1 MPDFPECF
9 ITSWQV
15 WEFFITAFMGG
26 EMPVGAVVMNYGIVV
41 LISMAFSF
49 AATWFLYKDETSG
62 EKETLNTAE
71 NLSQAVSE
79 AEESCSGK
87 TEQIMAPVSGI
98 VLPLSQAKDEAFASE
113 VMGKGVVIE
122 PSDGK
127 VYAPVDGIV
136 TALFPTL
143 HAIGITTDGGAEIL
157 IHVGIDTVR
166 LNGEGFTAH
175 IEQGD

>member
-1 MPDFPECF
+1 
-9 ITSWQV
+9 
-15 WEFFITAFMGG
+15 
-26 EMPVGAVVMNYGIVV
+26 
-41 LISMAFSF
+41 
-49 AATWFLYKDETSG
+49 
-62 EKETLNTAE
+62 
-71 NLSQAVSE
+71 
-79 AEESCSGK
+79 
-87 TEQIMAPVSGI
+87 MAPVSGI

-127 VYAPVDGIV
+127 VYAPADGIV

-175 IEQGD
+175 IEQGDRIKTGDLLLEFDQKFIEEKKFSTQTPVIVTNIANMKEIRIEMPEKIQAGKKLMSIVLD